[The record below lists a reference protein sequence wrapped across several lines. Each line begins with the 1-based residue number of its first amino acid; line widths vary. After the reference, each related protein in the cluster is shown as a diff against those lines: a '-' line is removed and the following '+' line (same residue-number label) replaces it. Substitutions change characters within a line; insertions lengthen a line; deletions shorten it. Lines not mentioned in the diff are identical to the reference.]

1 MNLKDIVNYTI
12 ITSDINSSLENI
24 SKTMKE
30 ADIGFMPITKD
41 NIIIGVITDRDIV
54 VRGLANNIDELNNL
68 ISTNIISIDITSS
81 IDEVLEQYSKNKVKR
96 VLVKE
101 NDKYIGVLSI
111 SDILKLENSKR
122 VLDTLRNIFSENKID
137 SNAERDE
144 FEL

>member
-81 IDEVLEQYSKNKVKR
+81 IDEVLEQCSKNKVKR

>member
-137 SNAERDE
+137 SNAEIDE